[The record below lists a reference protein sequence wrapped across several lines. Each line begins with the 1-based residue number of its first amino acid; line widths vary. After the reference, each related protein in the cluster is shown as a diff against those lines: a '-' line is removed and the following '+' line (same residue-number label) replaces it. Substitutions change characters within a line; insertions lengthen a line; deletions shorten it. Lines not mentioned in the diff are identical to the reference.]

1 MRATPPAIAVLGT
14 LTRDTTVYA
23 DGSRSENLGGT
34 HYSVLTLAH
43 LFQGRARILPVAH
56 VGADAFAAIEAALNL
71 PGVDRSGLLQVPQS
85 NNHVYLTYT
94 SATEREEIL
103 VGLVPPLSA
112 AECSSLGALDW
123 VLVNLTSGRD
133 VTLEGMQALRGA
145 TGGTVQLDV
154 HSLTLDFAP
163 NGKRFLS
170 KPEGWERWVACA
182 DWVQMNETEARLLG
196 EGLPLQEFAARV
208 LALGPQ
214 GVFVTLGDA
223 GCHGFWRQGGER
235 RSLRLPAARQP
246 EPAFPTGCGDVF
258 GAGLAFALL
267 QGAPVDAALRF
278 ANATAGTKAGWEPFG
293 ALRDLRRALARE
305 LETLLPEPHA

>member
-1 MRATPPAIAVLGT
+1 MRAHPPAIAVLGT

-56 VGADAFAAIEAALNL
+56 VGADAFAAIDSALTL
-71 PGVDRSGLLQVPQS
+71 PGVDRSGLRQVPQP

-103 VGLVPPLSA
+103 VGLVPPLTA
-112 AECSSLGALDW
+112 AECAGLGALDW
-123 VLVNLTSGRD
+123 ILVNLTSGRD
-133 VTLEGMQALRGA
+133 VTLEGMEALWHLRRGA
-145 TGGTVQLDV
+145 VQLDV

-170 KPEGWERWVACA
+170 KPEGWQRWVACA

-196 EGLPLQEFAARV
+196 EGLPLQEFADSV

-214 GVFVTLGDA
+214 GVFVTLGSA
-223 GCHGFWRQGGER
+223 GCHGFWREGSER

-258 GAGLAFALL
+258 GAGFAYARL
-267 QGAPVDAALRF
+267 QGAPVAAALHF
-278 ANATAGTKAGWEPFG
+278 ANTTAGTKAGWEPYG
-293 ALRDLRRALARE
+293 ALRDLRQALAPE
-305 LETLLPEPHA
+305 LAALGPETQA